1 VTLTAVDFYKKTTLR
16 PQKTSASASR
26 AGFPAI
32 FVSRNSVPPA
42 DTAPASPTVEFRHV
56 EKRYG
61 SGPVILED
69 FNLTAA
75 PGDFIALIGPS
86 GCGKSTLLKLIAGLS
101 PVTTGQL
108 ILPTSAPSPL
118 AHHPSPTATATASAS
133 ASAPSPTTSSDALAY
148 VFQEPTLLP
157 WLTAAE
163 NVALPLDL
171 RATPPARR
179 AELIATAL
187 ALVDLTEHAGYY
199 PRQLSGG
206 QKMRVSIARALV
218 LSPQLLLLDEPFGAL
233 DEMTRDRLN
242 EELLAIRERQRW
254 TAFFVTHSV
263 AEAVFLANRIVVMS
277 ANPGRLHREIR
288 VDLPYPR
295 TPATRR
301 DPAYHRLVDEVSQL
315 LRSVEDT
322 PSSHSSL
329 ALHRSPLAPR
339 PSA

>member
-1 VTLTAVDFYKKTTLR
+1 MPPTDTRHA
-16 PQKTSASASR
+16 PAATSAL
-26 AGFPAI
+26 PA
-32 FVSRNSVPPA
+32 
-42 DTAPASPTVEFRHV
+42 VEFRAL

-61 SGPVILED
+61 SGPVIIESFGLA
-69 FNLTAA
+69 AA
-75 PGDFIALIGPS
+75 PGDFVALVGPS

-101 PVTTGQL
+101 PVTAGEL
-108 ILPTSAPSPL
+108 LLGGRAVSPER
-118 AHHPSPTATATASAS
+118 AV
-133 ASAPSPTTSSDALAY
+133 DGDDLAY

-157 WLTAAE
+157 WLTVAA

-179 AELIATAL
+179 TELVRAAL
-187 ALVDLTEHAGYY
+187 SLVGLAPRADYY

-218 LSPQLLLLDEPFGAL
+218 LSPKILLLDEPFGAL

-242 EELLAIRERQRW
+242 EELLAIRERQSW

-263 AEAVFLANRIVVMS
+263 AEAVFLSNRIVVMS

-301 DPAYHRLVDEVSQL
+301 DPAYHRLVDEASQL

-322 PSSHSSL
+322 
-329 ALHRSPLAPR
+329 AA
-339 PSA
+339 A

>member
-1 VTLTAVDFYKKTTLR
+1 M
-16 PQKTSASASR
+16 
-26 AGFPAI
+26 
-32 FVSRNSVPPA
+32 PPA
-42 DTAPASPTVEFRHV
+42 DTTHAPSATSDPPAVEFRAV

-61 SGPVILED
+61 SGPVILD
-69 FNLTAA
+69 DINLTAA
-75 PGDFIALIGPS
+75 PGDFVALIGPS

-101 PVTTGQL
+101 PITRGELLLAGRTSPASL
-108 ILPTSAPSPL
+108 STSA
-118 AHHPSPTATATASAS
+118 
-133 ASAPSPTTSSDALAY
+133 TTPNTPADDLAY

-157 WLTAAE
+157 WLTVAA

-179 AELIATAL
+179 TPLVTAAL
-187 ALVDLTEHAGYY
+187 ALVGLAPRADYY

-218 LSPQLLLLDEPFGAL
+218 LSPQILLLDEPFGAL

-263 AEAVFLANRIVVMS
+263 AEAVFLSNRIVVMS

-301 DPAYHRLVDEVSQL
+301 APAYHRLVDEVSQL
-315 LRSVEDT
+315 LRSVEDIATT
-322 PSSHSSL
+322 PPEPET
-329 ALHRSPLAPR
+329 RNPKPGTVPL
-339 PSA
+339 